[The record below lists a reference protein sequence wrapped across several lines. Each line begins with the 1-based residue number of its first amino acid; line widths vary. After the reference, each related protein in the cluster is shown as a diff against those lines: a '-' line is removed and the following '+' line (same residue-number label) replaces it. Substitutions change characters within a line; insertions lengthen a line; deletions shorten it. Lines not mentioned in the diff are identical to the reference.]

1 MRRALLLL
9 TKAATSILLLY
20 FSLRWV
26 NVGALAER
34 LSRFE
39 WGWVTLAV
47 LLLGAETVLLAARW
61 REIATI
67 CHATLAFN
75 SALQITFIAT
85 FFNQVLPST
94 IGGDGARIWLFA
106 RQGAGWAKATYSV
119 LVDRIV
125 GLVVLA
131 LVVIACLPYTFTLID
146 DSIARAVLLVIG
158 FGTVAGAALVVL
170 AGLQFRQFFNRWI
183 VTRHLSSALYIV
195 AAVFKSHRSATIV
208 LACSV
213 AIHLLTVAAAWCCV
227 KAIAAPVSFAQV
239 LFLFP
244 PVILIS
250 SMPVSIAGWGVRESS
265 TILAFA
271 YAGLSQSDG
280 LFVSILFG
288 AASFLVGV
296 VGGIIWIVSGL
307 GFRIFNERCA
317 RPEPV
322 PTTEIAP
329 QKFQRNA
336 TLRSSR

>member
-1 MRRALLLL
+1 MRRALLFLA
-9 TKAATSILLLY
+9 KAATSILLLY

-26 NVGALAER
+26 NVGVLGERLNQLESGWVALAV
-34 LSRFE
+34 F
-39 WGWVTLAV
+39 
-47 LLLGAETVLLAARW
+47 LLGAETVLLAIRW
-61 REIATI
+61 REIATV
-67 CHATLAFN
+67 CHATLAFI

-94 IGGDGARIWLFA
+94 VGGDGARIWLFA
-106 RQGAGWAKATYSV
+106 RKGAGWAKATYSV
-119 LVDRIV
+119 LVDRAV

-131 LVVIACLPYTFTLID
+131 LIVIACLPYTFTLIE

-170 AGLQFRQFFNRWI
+170 AGLQFRQYFNRWM

-195 AAVFKSHRSATIV
+195 AAVCKSYRSATIV

-239 LFLFP
+239 LFLIP

-265 TILAFA
+265 TIMAFA

-280 LFVSILFG
+280 LIVSILFG
-288 AASFLVGV
+288 AASFVVGV

-307 GFRIFNERCA
+307 GFRAFDGTSG
-317 RPEPV
+317 RPEPA
-322 PTTEIAP
+322 PTRDA
-329 QKFQRNA
+329 A
-336 TLRSSR
+336 

>member
-34 LSRFE
+34 LSRLE
-39 WGWVTLAV
+39 LGWVALA
-47 LLLGAETVLLAARW
+47 LLLLTAETVLLAARW
-61 REIATI
+61 REVATV
-67 CHATLAFN
+67 CGATLDFN

-94 IGGDGARIWLFA
+94 VGGDGARIWLFA
-106 RQGAGWAKATYSV
+106 RKGAGWARATYSV
-119 LVDRIV
+119 LVDRVV

-131 LVVIACLPYTFTLID
+131 LIVIACLPYTFTLVD

-158 FGTVAGAALVVL
+158 FGTVAGAVLLVLTGV
-170 AGLQFRQFFNRWI
+170 QFRHFFNRWML
-183 VTRHLSSALYIV
+183 TRHLSSGLYII
-195 AAVFKSHRSATIV
+195 AAVCKSHRSATIV
-208 LACSV
+208 VACSV
-213 AIHLLTVAAAWCCV
+213 AIHLLTIAAVWCCV
-227 KAIAAPVSFAQV
+227 KAVAAQVSFAQV
-239 LFLFP
+239 LFLIP

-265 TILAFA
+265 MIIAFA
-271 YAGLSQSDG
+271 YAGLLQSDG
-280 LFVSILFG
+280 LTVSILFG
-288 AASFLVGV
+288 AASLVVGV

-307 GFRIFNERCA
+307 GFRVFDESDA

-322 PTTEIAP
+322 PTRRSFM
-329 QKFQRNA
+329 KFEG
-336 TLRSSR
+336 S

>member
-20 FSLRWV
+20 FSMRWV
-26 NVGALAER
+26 NVGVLGER

-39 WGWVTLAV
+39 WGWVALAV
-47 LLLGAETVLLAARW
+47 VFLGIETVLLAARW
-61 REIATI
+61 REIATV
-67 CHATLAFN
+67 CQATLAFN

-94 IGGDGARIWLFA
+94 VGGDGARIWLFA

-119 LVDRIV
+119 LVDRVV

-131 LVVIACLPYTFTLID
+131 LIVIACLPYTFTLID

-170 AGLQFRQFFNRWI
+170 AGLKFRQFFSRWML
-183 VTRHLSSALYIV
+183 TRHLSSALYIV
-195 AAVFKSHRSATIV
+195 AAVCKSHRSATIV

-227 KAIAAPVSFAQV
+227 KAVAAPVSFAQV
-239 LFLFP
+239 LFLIP

-265 TILAFA
+265 TIMAFA

-280 LFVSILFG
+280 LIVSILFG
-288 AASFLVGV
+288 AASFVVGV
-296 VGGIIWIVSGL
+296 VGGIIWIVSGF
-307 GFRIFNERCA
+307 GFRAFDGTRGRRDGA
-317 RPEPV
+317 
-322 PTTEIAP
+322 PTIEA
-329 QKFQRNA
+329 A
-336 TLRSSR
+336 S

>member
-1 MRRALLLL
+1 MRRALLFLA
-9 TKAATSILLLY
+9 KAATSILLLY

-26 NVGALAER
+26 NVSALSER

-61 REIATI
+61 REIATV
-67 CHATLAFN
+67 CQATLAFN

-94 IGGDGARIWLFA
+94 VGGDGARIWLFA
-106 RQGAGWAKATYSV
+106 RQGAGWAKAAYSV
-119 LVDRIV
+119 LVGRGG
-125 GLVVLA
+125 GLVGVA
-131 LVVIACLPYTFTLID
+131 LIVIACLPYTFTLID

-158 FGTVAGAALVVL
+158 FGTLAGAALVVL
-170 AGLQFRQFFNRWI
+170 AGLRFRQFFNRWML
-183 VTRHLSSALYIV
+183 TRHLSSALYIV
-195 AAVFKSHRSATIV
+195 AAVCKSQRSATIV

-227 KAIAAPVSFAQV
+227 KAIAARVIFGKV
-239 LFLFP
+239 LFLIP

-265 TILAFA
+265 TIMAFA

-280 LFVSILFG
+280 LIVSILLG
-288 AASFLVGV
+288 AASFVVGV
-296 VGGIIWIVSGL
+296 LGGIIWIVS
-307 GFRIFNERCA
+307 
-317 RPEPV
+317 
-322 PTTEIAP
+322 
-329 QKFQRNA
+329 
-336 TLRSSR
+336 